1 MAYDPK
7 TSSVTIDYMVK
18 KAGDPFFQAGTIDT
32 QQFAKY
38 SDYITHIWAI
48 CQELSPKGVEKVAA

>member
-1 MAYDPK
+1 MAYNPK
-7 TSSVTIDYMVK
+7 NSSVTINYVVK
-18 KAGDPFFQAGTIDT
+18 KTGDPFFLAGTIDT

-38 SDYITHIWAI
+38 SDYITHAWGS